1 MEMTDRQKDILAHV
15 VKIYS
20 ETAHPVS
27 SKQLEALEAFD
38 ISSATL
44 RSEMNELEDAGY
56 LTHPHTS
63 GGRIPTDKG
72 YRYFVDYI
80 LADIYDG
87 LDGKSR
93 VYINKVIA
101 LYYDYGPS
109 KLNRA
114 LGRALAELSENLVIT
129 SLDKNRDVYKFGLS
143 ALFGLPEFSRMS
155 HASSVA
161 AFFDDF
167 DDLFYER
174 TEHFF
179 RPARAHIYDNDIYI
193 YIGTENPF
201 NRIQAQTMMTTR
213 YKLPNADIGSIT
225 LVGPTSMN
233 YERNIALL
241 RYIKTQINNL

>member
-1 MEMTDRQKDILAHV
+1 MEMTDRQKEILANIV
-15 VKIYS
+15 RIYS

-56 LTHPHTS
+56 LTHSHTS
-63 GGRIPTDKG
+63 GGRMPTDKG
-72 YRYFVDYI
+72 YRYFVDNI
-80 LADIYDG
+80 VEDKHQG
-87 LDGKSR
+87 LDLKSR
-93 VYINKVIA
+93 TYIEKVVA
-101 LYYDYGPS
+101 LYYDYGS
-109 KLNRA
+109 SGLNRA
-114 LGRALAELSENLVIT
+114 LARAVAELSENLVIA

-143 ALFGLPEFSRMS
+143 SLFGLPEFTRMS

-167 DDLFYER
+167 EDLFYER

-179 RPARAHIYDNDIYI
+179 RPARAHDHDIYI

-201 NRIQAQTMMTTR
+201 DHIQAQTMITTR
-213 YKLPNADIGSIT
+213 YQLPNSDTGSLT
-225 LVGPTSMN
+225 LVGPTRMN
-233 YERNIALL
+233 YAKNIALL
-241 RYIKTQINNL
+241 RYIKSQINNL